1 MNHTLVRTITVA
13 AAALGLVSI
22 VATPALAS
30 ADKCKGDAYASCVAV
45 NGSKLHVNSIKSR
58 VALYAKTCRSG
69 HSQVLIN
76 GKHYADSNGG
86 KDKEYCSKSI
96 FGAEVTT
103 GTWNVNRNYAKGT
116 KICSKFWR
124 YTGATWPGTSN
135 GYSSYGTACATVG

>member
-1 MNHTLVRTITVA
+1 MNSTLARPAAVA
-13 AAALGLVSI
+13 AAALGLTLTM
-22 VATPALAS
+22 ARPALAS

-58 VALYAKTCRSG
+58 VALYAKTCRYG

-76 GKHYADSNGG
+76 GKHFADSNGG
-86 KDKEYCSKSI
+86 KDKDYCSKSI

-116 KICSKFWR
+116 KICSKFWWKNGS
-124 YTGATWPGTSN
+124 TKPGSVN
-135 GYSSYGTACATVG
+135 GYTSFGTACATVG